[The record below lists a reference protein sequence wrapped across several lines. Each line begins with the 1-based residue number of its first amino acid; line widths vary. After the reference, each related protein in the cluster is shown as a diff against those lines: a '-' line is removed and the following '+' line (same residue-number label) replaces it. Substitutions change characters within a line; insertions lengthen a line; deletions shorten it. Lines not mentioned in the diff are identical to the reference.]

1 VLRYL
6 DGDDT
11 GALLLRLIMDILR
24 DWLAAPASIPLVLE
38 KIPRS
43 TFYRQ
48 RSLPM

>member
-24 DWLAAPASIPLVLE
+24 DWLAAPRRPARVGE
-38 KIPRS
+38 IPRS